1 MEKKLTA
8 PVVQNVPRRFKTH
21 LVRRILSD
29 WRLYVLLLPA
39 FLATLVFHYY
49 PIYGIQIAFKKF
61 SNSKGIWGSKWVGL
75 KHFQAFFSYLD
86 FGKIMRNTLV
96 ISSYSIAT
104 FPCAVIFALMLNEV
118 RNIRFKKTV
127 QMISYAPH
135 FMSTVVIVS
144 MLQIFFA
151 RGNGLFN
158 NIAAMMGGTRVDYM
172 SIPEY
177 FASLYVWSGV
187 WQGIGWGA
195 IIYISSLSGVSQ
207 DLIEAARIDG
217 ANRWQINLHVNI
229 PHILPTVIIMLIMRT
244 GSVLSVGFEKVFLMQ
259 NSLNLDASRVIS
271 TYVYEMGIQN
281 ARLDFATAVGLFN
294 NVVNIILLCI
304 VNFISN
310 KLSDISLF

>member
-1 MEKKLTA
+1 MVNQSANRIL
-8 PVVQNVPRRFKTH
+8 PRRRKS
-21 LVRRILSD
+21 LLRRVLSD
-29 WRLYVLLLPA
+29 WRLYVLLLPG
-39 FLATLVFHYY
+39 FLATLIFHYY

-61 SNSKGIWGSKWVGL
+61 SNSKGIWGSKWVGF
-75 KHFQAFFSYLD
+75 KHFLTFFSYLD
-86 FGKIMRNTLV
+86 FAKIMRNTV
-96 ISSYSIAT
+96 IISAYSIAT

-135 FMSTVVIVS
+135 FMSVVVIVS

-151 RGNGLFN
+151 RSNGLFN
-158 NIAAMMGGTRVDYM
+158 NIAERLGGTRVDYL

-187 WQGIGWGA
+187 WQGVGWGA

-281 ARLDFATAVGLFN
+281 NRLDFATAVGLFN

-304 VNFISN
+304 VNFISS
-310 KLSDISLF
+310 KVSEISLF